1 MAGFHTKCNE
11 TMKEAQIFPIEVDL
25 SRGTFNKSKLSD
37 QLSDDEDE
45 VEEAKEEKEKE
56 EAAEVKEEQLVDT
69 GGYKG
74 IDLLSGD

>member
-1 MAGFHTKCNE
+1 M
-11 TMKEAQIFPIEVDL
+11 
-25 SRGTFNKSKLSD
+25 
-37 QLSDDEDE
+37 
-45 VEEAKEEKEKE
+45 EEAKEEEEKEKE